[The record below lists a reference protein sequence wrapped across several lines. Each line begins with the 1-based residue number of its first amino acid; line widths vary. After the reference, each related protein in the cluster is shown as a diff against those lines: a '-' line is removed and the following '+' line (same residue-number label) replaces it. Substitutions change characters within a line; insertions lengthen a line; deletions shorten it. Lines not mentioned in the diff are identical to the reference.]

1 MKYFLHMF
9 LMTKTCRRTECVSV
23 FVGVCLGTEKARAV
37 AQNIL
42 DIPYGEG
49 DEEKLDVYMPDSSS
63 PGKAMQRRH
72 SGVLASNL

>member
-1 MKYFLHMF
+1 M
-9 LMTKTCRRTECVSV
+9 

-49 DEEKLDVYMPDSSS
+49 DEEKLDVYMPESSS

-72 SGVLASNL
+72 SGVLVSNL